1 MRMRTPWIVIILTG
15 LLVSCGSESDADA
28 TAIAS
33 AQVGNV
39 EGVDSAATTP
49 EAGDSTGTP
58 VATTVAE
65 AVVVLDP
72 QQPDS
77 VSQQFFAAYASDPS
91 GDTSAVY
98 FTTGMTELYN
108 SGKTVADITGI
119 DPSYTSATVVN
130 TQLYND
136 NNNAIVTVKLD
147 YENGSQS
154 VDVTLERQNEQWR
167 VASIAAQPQ
176 K

>member
-1 MRMRTPWIVIILTG
+1 
-15 LLVSCGSESDADA
+15 
-28 TAIAS
+28 
-33 AQVGNV
+33 
-39 EGVDSAATTP
+39 
-49 EAGDSTGTP
+49 
-58 VATTVAE
+58 
-65 AVVVLDP
+65 
-72 QQPDS
+72 
-77 VSQQFFAAYASDPS
+77 
-91 GDTSAVY
+91 
-98 FTTGMTELYN
+98 
-108 SGKTVADITGI
+108 
-119 DPSYTSATVVN
+119 VN